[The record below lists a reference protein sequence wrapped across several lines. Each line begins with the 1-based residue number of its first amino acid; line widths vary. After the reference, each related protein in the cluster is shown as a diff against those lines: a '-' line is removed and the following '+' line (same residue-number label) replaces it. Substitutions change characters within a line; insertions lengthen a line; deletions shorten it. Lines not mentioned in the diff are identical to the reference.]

1 MPSGFALRRDP
12 PRTWWVAAGL
22 LTAAGCGGRDSDTTP
37 AFYPM
42 TPHEHYEYAIREV
55 GLERTALGYEWIT
68 ASREALTKALRIQP
82 PYEEIGYLDPLEAAA
97 MGYRVEVDRGQVLL
111 VEVQI
116 DGDGDAAGGQ
126 RNRIFL
132 DLFRARDDTLRP
144 HRHEAFADTLAPPR
158 LAYFVRRGGEYVV
171 RVQPELLRGGRYRI
185 RIVRAASLTF
195 PVEGRDISSIRS
207 VFGDPRDGG
216 GREHHGV
223 DIFAPRGTPVV
234 AATDG
239 RVRSTRTGGLGGKV
253 VWLRDVFGQ
262 SLYYAHLDRQVVRR
276 GDSVRA
282 GDTLGFVG
290 NTGNAR
296 TTPPHLHF
304 GIYSR
309 GPYDPFPALRAVPS
323 TPPRLTA
330 DTARVGAWARTTVD
344 GLRLRAT
351 PSTRATPL
359 RTLGRYTPML
369 VVGGSGRWYRVVLPD
384 ATMGFVLA
392 QSMESAG
399 RPLRHAELT
408 DGGVLLDR
416 PLASGAVVDS
426 LGPGGHVFVLGS
438 FGGFLYVQSPKGRA
452 GWLVLD

>member
-1 MPSGFALRRDP
+1 MPSGFALRREP
-12 PRTWWVAAGL
+12 TRAWWVGVGFLA
-22 LTAAGCGGRDSDTTP
+22 AAGCGGRDTETAP

-42 TPHEHYEYAIREV
+42 TPHEHYEYASRQV
-55 GLERTALGYEWIT
+55 GLERTALGHEWIT

-111 VEVQI
+111 VEVEI
-116 DGDGDAAGGQ
+116 DGEGDAAGGQ
-126 RNRIFL
+126 PNRVFL

-207 VFGDPRDGG
+207 VFGDLRDGG
-216 GREHHGV
+216 RREHHGV

-239 RVRSTRTGGLGGKV
+239 RVRSTRNGGLGGKV

-309 GPYDPFPALRAVPS
+309 GPYDPFPALRSVPS

-330 DTARVGAWARTTVD
+330 DTARVGGWARTTVD

-351 PSTRATPL
+351 PSTEAPPL

-392 QSMESAG
+392 QSTESAG
-399 RPLRHAELT
+399 RPLRNAELT

-416 PLASGAVVDS
+416 PMASSAVVDS
-426 LGPGGHVFVLGS
+426 LGPGGLVFVLGS
-438 FGGFLYVQSPKGRA
+438 FGGFLYVQSPHGPA